1 METVKWNV
9 LTVCIFP
16 VYLDLYIK
24 QMSIMIP
31 YHQQFSNQMCVLG
44 SVCSL
49 CGYQYDSFSK
59 EK

>member
-16 VYLDLYIK
+16 VYLDLSIK

-31 YHQQFSNQMCVLG
+31 YHQQFSNQMCMLG
-44 SVCSL
+44 SVCGL

>member
-16 VYLDLYIK
+16 EYLDLSIK
-24 QMSIMIP
+24 QMSILIS
-31 YHQQFSNQMCVLG
+31 YYQQFSNQMCVLG

-49 CGYQYDSFSK
+49 CGYQ
-59 EK
+59 

>member
-16 VYLDLYIK
+16 VYLDLSVK
-24 QMSIMIP
+24 QTSIMIP
-31 YHQQFSNQMCVLG
+31 YHQQSSNQLCVLG

-49 CGYQYDSFSK
+49 CGYQYDSFPK